1 MPRLRLEAEI
11 VRDVALAASGLLSEK
26 VGGPSVFPPQ
36 PDGVF
41 KFTQVPRTW
50 TADAGA
56 NRYRRGMYTYFWRSA
71 PHPALIAFDAPDG
84 VNCCTR
90 RNRSNT
96 PLQALTLLNDAG
108 FVEYAKG
115 LADRVLKE
123 KPESDP
129 ARLTRAFRLCLGRE
143 PKPAELSRLGAL
155 LAELGGD
162 RAAWESVARVLLN
175 LDEFIT
181 RE

>member
-1 MPRLRLEAEI
+1 
-11 VRDVALAASGLLSEK
+11 
-26 VGGPSVFPPQ
+26 
-36 PDGVF
+36 
-41 KFTQVPRTW
+41 
-50 TADAGA
+50 
-56 NRYRRGMYTYFWRSA
+56 
-71 PHPALIAFDAPDG
+71 G

-115 LADRVLKE
+115 LAGRVLKE
-123 KPESDP
+123 SHDGDA
-129 ARLTRAFRLCLGRE
+129 ARLERAFRLCLGRE
-143 PKPAELSRLGAL
+143 PKNGELERLQSL
-155 LAELGGD
+155 LANLGGD
-162 RAAWESVARVLLN
+162 RTAWEVVARFLLN